1 MSPNDFSI
9 DSMANAIDCSSV
21 GSAKQ
26 VLPNIIT
33 KLEFE
38 PLLAGDDG
46 DLEGIDDNAAGWQE
60 F

>member
-1 MSPNDFSI
+1 MS
-9 DSMANAIDCSSV
+9 NAMDCSSV

-46 DLEGIDDNAAGWQE
+46 DLEGIDDNGAGWQE